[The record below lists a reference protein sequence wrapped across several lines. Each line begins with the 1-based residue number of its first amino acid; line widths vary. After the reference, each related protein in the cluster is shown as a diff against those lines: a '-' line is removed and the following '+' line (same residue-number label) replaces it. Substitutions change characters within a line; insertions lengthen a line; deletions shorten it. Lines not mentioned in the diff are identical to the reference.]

1 MRLLTLF
8 SSLALFPIF
17 YYRGD
22 SSVRCR
28 GEMQTALLSQG
39 PEAGAQAPQDSV
51 HIAHIS
57 SQLNPALQAAVVR
70 HKLLT
75 VNLNLP
81 SVFK

>member
-1 MRLLTLF
+1 
-8 SSLALFPIF
+8 
-17 YYRGD
+17 
-22 SSVRCR
+22 
-28 GEMQTALLSQG
+28 MQTALLSQG

-57 SQLNPALQAAVVR
+57 SQLNSALQAAVVR

-75 VNLNLP
+75 TNLNLP